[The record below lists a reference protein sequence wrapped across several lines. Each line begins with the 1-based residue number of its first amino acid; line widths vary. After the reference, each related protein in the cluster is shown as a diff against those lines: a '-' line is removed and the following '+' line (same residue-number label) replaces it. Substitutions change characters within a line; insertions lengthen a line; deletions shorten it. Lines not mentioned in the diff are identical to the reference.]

1 MEERQ
6 VYFNMLMSILD
17 EAEGSRDTT
26 YGPFSFLWENSY
38 VRNAVVSSFDTT
50 TSITGLKMFLAM
62 NVLEMHASGNSSR
75 ISFEQL
81 RALLQETSSKKYSI
95 NYTVF
100 DKCMD
105 VEKNKEAIRA
115 KLYTPEI
122 AEKAQ
127 DSLEYLEKTDEL
139 FPYFF
144 MDKLRNTVWSKLR
157 DFFKLCEQSV
167 CSECSKKNMVYFQF
181 IQAVAL
187 YEIFYIRLVQEKAV
201 DYLNEEK
208 GFVDEVIEVV
218 DKINVVNNS
227 EKKQFAELI
236 YEIQGT
242 VRDLEARMNDKVQE
256 NHYKIEVYQ
265 LMLIEFGISFEAM
278 CYLLMI
284 FEAMQVC
291 NYEMKGLKHLSLEI
305 EKKLSYIYDRELAM
319 LIKSNRKRATRYRAV
334 NKRIEQLL
342 EYQFPK
348 YEEYDVADVIY
359 TFMVELC
366 KPRGQQNQKI
376 LRGLEVMLGY
386 PIYYERKGSDT

>member
-1 MEERQ
+1 M
-6 VYFNMLMSILD
+6 
-17 EAEGSRDTT
+17 
-26 YGPFSFLWENSY
+26 
-38 VRNAVVSSFDTT
+38 
-50 TSITGLKMFLAM
+50 
-62 NVLEMHASGNSSR
+62 
-75 ISFEQL
+75 
-81 RALLQETSSKKYSI
+81 
-95 NYTVF
+95 
-100 DKCMD
+100 
-105 VEKNKEAIRA
+105 
-115 KLYTPEI
+115 
-122 AEKAQ
+122 
-127 DSLEYLEKTDEL
+127 
-139 FPYFF
+139 
-144 MDKLRNTVWSKLR
+144 
-157 DFFKLCEQSV
+157 
-167 CSECSKKNMVYFQF
+167 
-181 IQAVAL
+181 
-187 YEIFYIRLVQEKAV
+187 YEIFYIRLIQEKAV

-208 GFVDEVIEVV
+208 DFVDEVIEVV
-218 DKINVVNNS
+218 NKINVVNNS

-242 VRDLEARMNDKVQE
+242 VRDLEARMNVKVQE

-305 EKKLSYIYDRELAM
+305 GKKLSYIYDRELAM